1 MMENQQLIKKDRSA
15 NSYSKIFPWTFTDLV
30 LDRVTKESLD
40 NILVRNNFIALPY
53 VGSKAATRLQV
64 PMKNRRRGIWLSYID
79 YAGTLTVEYYNDNN
93 LDDNHW
99 QDSSYW
105 LPYNTAEFQPASV
118 GLSALAQEVF
128 DWINSQITA
137 AVKLNPEDLQK
148 NSSGQI
154 EEANRTYDTST
165 FSGLGYRILRKNIQS
180 NKNILTQ
187 SMINMPNNVY
197 KIRYDFDLNGAT
209 VNLPANS
216 VLQFVGGSIKN
227 GTLNGNNTVIEADSN
242 AVIFDSVVIEGTWN
256 VEHIYDSWFA
266 FNTSPSY
273 VSNQIIT
280 NILALSNDDVYN
292 TIHFDADRTYYFELP
307 YKGKAN
313 LGDDVR
319 PNYWLLNT
327 SDYDFLRI
335 FTGFTSNTHLIV
347 NNTIQ
352 MLPTNQGAYFVFHIE
367 GKSNIEISGT
377 GTINAD
383 AKDHLYTDPFAG
395 TDYYGEWGHVFNF
408 RSCDNIVIRD
418 ITVGYAFG
426 DALAFS
432 NIAYNNNGVKA
443 AGPAT
448 KNVLIDGVKVLYAR
462 RNGIALGGNN
472 YTITNVYFEGCGS
485 EAIRGT
491 APKAAI
497 DFENDYTEI
506 DPSGICTN
514 VVMSNCKFKDNAYDV
529 SSTIRWDLGEVPTG
543 QLVTINGCNF
553 TAPLRLNKTRGLT
566 FNDCHIVGISSHDN
580 SISPWTVSEEWIFNN
595 CNFDELNPYL
605 VVSASDYKHQFN
617 NCTYPQD
624 IQCHKIF
631 RGTMANTKA
640 IKFSIPK
647 TIPVGELEFVAI
659 CTNSSYSIAHLPIN
673 TTKYTIGNNT
683 NLVDI
688 RDIRIEARVDSY
700 PRFSMYQQTPVF
712 SYINYDEDADNINI
726 YFSLG
731 GNITGSP
738 LAGNT
743 EVNIFMN
750 SKTKYIVIEAPV
762 SEGSTAGI
770 YGGKWSEISAI
781 TKTLINISDIPST
794 VVFPSR
800 EMYPN
805 STMSDLNQ
813 ITNLK
818 SQRMGTQIYVTDT
831 SYRQPAYWD
840 STGLTWRTAD
850 GNRTLERSVTTTE
863 ALDTLTAK
871 LTESDR
877 GYRVYTSVHSSYLTW
892 DGIQWLNEDGSLYS
906 DVKFINKFFTIERLN
921 NAMSNSNVTYKIVGN
936 IDLDGGTLTIATGSI
951 LDFQGGSISNGIIT
965 GTSIGNTYL
974 RPEWFGA
981 KGDNSANDSAAFQ
994 MAINLC
1000 NSSNC
1005 KVLKLKEATYL
1016 IDDITIPSNISI
1028 IGADKY
1034 KSILK
1039 SYANP
1044 LNTPI
1049 LKSDDAQ
1056 GNNIVLRNLTIES
1069 AGERTE
1075 YTVKIL
1081 NKVGVII
1088 DNCYFVRHVV
1098 GSTPNDFHGIFIG
1111 RKEGTETTYVTKFT
1125 NNRVN
1130 QCCVTIEGTDG
1141 YIDHN
1146 EIWGIGCKSALH
1158 LIKSGNH
1165 MISNNQ
1171 IVGGSVYGA
1180 IYCTDWATALKI
1192 FGNYFDGSS
1201 TIVANVPYALNIDCN
1216 FTYSLVSNNNFWHI
1230 YGTAIR
1236 VKVSI
1241 GSIFN
1246 GNVFEGNDTADT
1258 GVSDIVLE
1266 STQSGGI
1273 SNNSFVRAAV
1283 TRTNKAPV
1291 LDITGYNSTSYEPI
1305 VISGNIMRGYL
1316 NYAAASYNPLSSV
1329 IKSVNNGHQY
1339 FEYIKNNSPYRIFTS
1354 DGEVNYVSSADIS
1367 SDPLAS
1373 RVYTYLEGGKK
1384 PRLDNLTYVNAGI
1397 MPTSSKFDFS
1407 ATYNKDFKLYIGSID
1422 QVLNAPTWLTGGM
1435 WLENYYTANNYCI
1448 QKIISSSTTYTRT
1461 CNNGTWS
1468 SWYKIEGTILT

>member
-99 QDSSYW
+99 QDSSHW

-128 DWINSQITA
+128 AWINSQITA

-148 NSSGQI
+148 NGSDQI
-154 EEANRTYDTST
+154 EEADRAYDTST

-209 VNLPANS
+209 INLPANS

-256 VEHIYDSWFA
+256 VGHIYDSWFA

-292 TIHFDADRTYYFELP
+292 TIHFDADRTYYFENT
-307 YKGKAN
+307 YKGRAN
-313 LGDDVR
+313 LGDDIR
-319 PNYWLLNT
+319 PDYWKLNT
-327 SDYDFLRI
+327 EEYAFLRI
-335 FTGFTSNTHLIV
+335 FTGVTSNTHLIF
-347 NNTIQ
+347 NNTLQ
-352 MLPTNQGAYFVFHIE
+352 MIPTNQGAYFIFHIE

-432 NIAYNNNGVKA
+432 NIAYNNNGTKA

-462 RNGIALGGNN
+462 RNGIALGGND

-485 EAIRGT
+485 DEIKGT
-491 APKAAI
+491 APMAGI
-497 DFENDYTEI
+497 DFENDYTEVE
-506 DPSGICTN
+506 PSGVCSN

-712 SYINYDEDADNINI
+712 SYIDYNEDADNINI

-750 SKTKYIVIEAPV
+750 SKTKYIVIEKPV

-770 YGGKWSEISAI
+770 YGGKWSEVSAI

-840 STGLTWRTAD
+840 SIGLTWRTAD

-863 ALDTLTAK
+863 ALGTLTAK
-871 LTESDR
+871 LTELDR

-921 NAMSNSNVTYKIVGN
+921 KAMSNSNVTYKIVGDIN
-936 IDLDGGTLTIATGSI
+936 LAGGTLTIATGSI

-1088 DNCYFVRHVV
+1088 DNCYFVRHAV

-1111 RKEGTETTYVTKFT
+1111 RKEGTETTYITKFT

-1146 EIWGIGCKSALH
+1146 EIWGIGCNSALH

-1201 TIVANVPYALNIDCN
+1201 TIAAKVPYALNIDCN

-1230 YGTAIR
+1230 YGTAIK

-1246 GNVFEGNDTADT
+1246 GNVFENNDTADT
-1258 GVSDIVLE
+1258 GASDIVLE

-1291 LDITGYNSTSYEPI
+1291 LNITGYNSTSYEPI

-1316 NYAAASYNPLSSV
+1316 NYTAASYNPLSSV

-1339 FEYIKNNSPYRIFTS
+1339 FECVKNNSPYRIFTS

-1384 PRLDNLTYVNAGI
+1384 PRLDNLTYVNAGN
-1397 MPTSSKFDFS
+1397 MPTSGKFDFS
-1407 ATYNKDFKLYIGSID
+1407 ATYNKDFKLYIGSIN
-1422 QVLNAPTWLTGGM
+1422 QVLKAPAWLTGGM
-1435 WLENYYTANNYCI
+1435 WLENYYTADNYCI
-1448 QKIISSSTTYTRT
+1448 QKIISSSATYTRT
-1461 CNNGTWS
+1461 CSNGTWS
-1468 SWYKIEGTILT
+1468 SWYKIEGTALT

>member
-53 VGSKAATRLQV
+53 VGSKAVTRLQV

-93 LDDNHW
+93 LDNNHW

-154 EEANRTYDTST
+154 EEANRAYDTST

-209 VNLPANS
+209 INLPANS

-273 VSNQIIT
+273 ISNQIIT

-292 TIHFDADRTYYFELP
+292 TIHFDADRTYYFENT
-307 YKGKAN
+307 YKGRTN

-319 PNYWLLNT
+319 PNYWKLNT
-327 SDYDFLRI
+327 EEYAFLRI
-335 FTGFTSNTHLIV
+335 FTGVTSNTHLIF
-347 NNTIQ
+347 NNTLQ
-352 MLPTNQGAYFVFHIE
+352 MIPTNQGAYFIFHIE
-367 GKSNIEISGT
+367 SKENIQISGT

-383 AKDHLYTDPFAG
+383 ALNHKYTDPFAG
-395 TDYYGEWGHVFNF
+395 TLYYGEWGHIFNF
-408 RSCDNIVIRD
+408 RSCNNIVIKD
-418 ITVGYAFG
+418 VTLAYAFG
-426 DALAFS
+426 DAIGLGNVGLNIDGNKGCLA
-432 NIAYNNNGVKA
+432 
-443 AGPAT
+443 AT
-448 KNVLIDGVKVLYAR
+448 KNVTIDGVKVLYAR
-462 RNGIALGGNN
+462 RNGISLGGNN
-472 YTITNVYFEGCGS
+472 YSISNVYFEGCGS

-506 DPSGICTN
+506 DPSGVCTN

-631 RGTMANTKA
+631 RGSLSGTRA

-647 TIPVGELEFVAI
+647 PISVGELEFVAI

-673 TTKYTIGNNT
+673 TTKYTIGNNA

-688 RDIRIEARVDSY
+688 RDIKIEARVDSY

-762 SEGSTAGI
+762 SEGSTVGI

-831 SYRQPAYWD
+831 NYRQPAYWD
-840 STGLTWRTAD
+840 SVGLTWRTAD
-850 GNRTLERSVTTTE
+850 GNRTLERNVTTTE

-936 IDLDGGTLTIATGSI
+936 IDLGGGELTIASGST
-951 LDFQGGSISNGIIT
+951 LDFQGGSFSNGIIT
-965 GTSIGNTYL
+965 GTSIRNTYL

-981 KGDNSANDSAAFQ
+981 KGDNSTNDSAAFQ

-1005 KVLKLKEATYL
+1005 KILKLKEATYL

-1088 DNCYFVRHVV
+1088 DNCYFVRHIV
-1098 GSTPNDFHGIFIG
+1098 GNTPNDFHGIFIG
-1111 RKEGTETTYVTKFT
+1111 RKEGTETTYITKFT

-1180 IYCTDWATALKI
+1180 IYCTGWATALKI

-1246 GNVFEGNDTADT
+1246 GNVFENNDTADA
-1258 GVSDIVLE
+1258 GVSDIVLK

-1291 LDITGYNSTSYEPI
+1291 LDITGYDSTSYEPI
-1305 VISGNIMRGYL
+1305 VISGNTMRGYL
-1316 NYAAASYNPLSSV
+1316 NYAAASYNPLGSV

-1354 DGEVNYVSSADIS
+1354 YGEVNYVSSADIS

-1384 PRLDNLTYVNAGI
+1384 PRLDNLTYVNAEN

-1407 ATYNKDFKLYIGSID
+1407 ATYNKDFKLYIGSIN
-1422 QVLNAPTWLTGGM
+1422 QVLNAPTWLMGGM
-1435 WLENYYTANNYCI
+1435 WLENYYTADNYCI

>member
-79 YAGTLTVEYYNDNN
+79 YAGTLTVEYYNGND
-93 LDDNHW
+93 LDDGHW
-99 QDSSYW
+99 QDGSYW
-105 LPYNTAEFQPASV
+105 LPYNTTEFQPASV

-128 DWINSQITA
+128 DWIDSQITA
-137 AVKLNPEDLQK
+137 AVKLNPEDLRK
-148 NSSGQI
+148 NGSGQI
-154 EEANRTYDTST
+154 EEADRAYDTST
-165 FSGLGYRILRKNIQS
+165 FSGLGYRILRKNIQG
-180 NKNILTQ
+180 NRNILTQ
-187 SMINMPNNVY
+187 SMINMPDNVY
-197 KIRYDFDLNGAT
+197 KIRYDFDLNGAAI
-209 VNLPANS
+209 NLPANS
-216 VLQFVGGSIKN
+216 VLQFAGGSIKN
-227 GTLNGNNTVIEADSN
+227 GTLNGNNTVIEAGSN
-242 AVIFDSVVIEGTWN
+242 AVIFDSVVIGGTWN
-256 VEHIYDSWFA
+256 VGHIYDSWFA
-266 FNTSPSY
+266 FNPSPSY

-280 NILALSNDDVYN
+280 DILALSNDDVYN
-292 TIHFDADRTYYFELP
+292 TIHFDADRTYYFENT
-307 YKGKAN
+307 YKGRAN

-319 PNYWLLNT
+319 PDYWKLNT

-395 TDYYGEWGHVFNF
+395 TDYYGEWGHVFDF

-432 NIAYNNNGVKA
+432 NIAYNDNGTKA

-448 KNVLIDGVKVLYAR
+448 KNVLVDGVKVLYAR
-462 RNGIALGGNN
+462 RNGIALGGND

-514 VVMSNCKFKDNAYDV
+514 VVMSDCKFKDNAYDV

-543 QLVTINGCNF
+543 QLVTVNGCNF

-631 RGTMANTKA
+631 RGTMAGTKA
-640 IKFSIPK
+640 IRFSIPK
-647 TIPVGELEFVAI
+647 TVPVGELEFTAI
-659 CTNSSYSIAHLPIN
+659 CTNSSYPIAHLPIN
-673 TTKYTIGNNT
+673 TTRYTIGNNA

-712 SYINYDEDADNINI
+712 SYIDYNEDADNINI

-750 SKTKYIVIEAPV
+750 SKTKYIVREKPV
-762 SEGSTAGI
+762 SEGSAAGI
-770 YGGKWSEISAI
+770 YGGKWSGVSAI
-781 TKTLINISDIPST
+781 VKTLINISDIPST

-813 ITNLK
+813 ITGLR
-818 SQRMGTQIYVTDT
+818 SQRMGTRIYVTDT

-850 GNRTLERSVTTTE
+850 GNRTLERSVATTE
-863 ALDTLTAK
+863 ALGALAAK

-892 DGIQWLNEDGSLYS
+892 DGTQWLNEDGSLYS
-906 DVKFINKFFTIERLN
+906 DVKFINRFFTIERLN
-921 NAMSNSNVTYKIVGN
+921 NAMSNSNVTYKITGN
-936 IDLDGGTLTIATGSI
+936 IDLDGGTLTVATGST

-981 KGDNSANDSAAFQ
+981 KGDGSANDSAAFQ

-1000 NSSNC
+1000 DSSNC

-1016 IDDITIPSNISI
+1016 IDDITIPSDISI

-1044 LNTPI
+1044 LNVPI

-1088 DNCYFVRHVV
+1088 DNCYFVRHAT

-1180 IYCTDWATALKI
+1180 VYCTGWATALKI

-1201 TIVANVPYALNIDCN
+1201 TIAANVPYALNIDCN

-1246 GNVFEGNDTADT
+1246 GNVFENNDTADT

-1266 STQSGGI
+1266 NTQSGGI

-1339 FEYIKNNSPYRIFTS
+1339 FEYIKNSSPYRIFTS

-1384 PRLDNLTYVNAGI
+1384 PRLDNLTYVNAGN
-1397 MPTSSKFDFS
+1397 MPAGGKFDFS
-1407 ATYNKDFKLYIGSID
+1407 ATYNKDFKLYIGSIG
-1422 QVLNAPTWLTGGM
+1422 QVLNAPAWLTGGM
-1435 WLENYYTANNYCI
+1435 WLENYHTAANYCI

-1468 SWYKIEGTILT
+1468 GWYKIEGTVLA